1 MHARGKIN
9 LFNTYTID
17 KYINEDGKWV
27 SLCYYG
33 EDKNIK
39 SNLKIPIPKYESEEF
54 DLEGK
59 GVLIWDE
66 GYFGKE
72 KIKEFSRNSLPGVFF
87 EGMSIFNFSKK
98 GFPTLRDKGGIFIGE
113 FQNSVAYEQGIL
125 REVHEIDKDRL
136 YQGEYD
142 QLILEP
148 ENVNQIYLKEEF
160 SYVGQPKRIFFA
172 HDDDGNFINYI
183 YRGIFW
189 SGIRHGE
196 STKGVYFQD
205 ELIFSNKSNKIVSPK
220 SMTKDKVEF
229 LVSIS
234 GHYIDSVDPKYCKDK
249 EIIMAAAQAD
259 HPYVLHNC
267 SNKFRNDIDIIKAA
281 TDFYYECEDIRDD
294 YRSECAELI
303 GKKLMHDR
311 DFIKESIEYNH
322 SFIYMN
328 KHAKWV
334 FKDKELMLLEIRNGL
349 GWCIHENMKDS
360 CTIDK
365 FLLKDLDII
374 QAIDKKSK

>member
-113 FQNSVAYEQGIL
+113 FQNSVAYE
-125 REVHEIDKDRL
+125 
-136 YQGEYD
+136 
-142 QLILEP
+142 
-148 ENVNQIYLKEEF
+148 
-160 SYVGQPKRIFFA
+160 
-172 HDDDGNFINYI
+172 
-183 YRGIFW
+183 
-189 SGIRHGE
+189 
-196 STKGVYFQD
+196 
-205 ELIFSNKSNKIVSPK
+205 
-220 SMTKDKVEF
+220 
-229 LVSIS
+229 
-234 GHYIDSVDPKYCKDK
+234 
-249 EIIMAAAQAD
+249 
-259 HPYVLHNC
+259 
-267 SNKFRNDIDIIKAA
+267 
-281 TDFYYECEDIRDD
+281 
-294 YRSECAELI
+294 
-303 GKKLMHDR
+303 
-311 DFIKESIEYNH
+311 
-322 SFIYMN
+322 
-328 KHAKWV
+328 
-334 FKDKELMLLEIRNGL
+334 
-349 GWCIHENMKDS
+349 
-360 CTIDK
+360 
-365 FLLKDLDII
+365 
-374 QAIDKKSK
+374 